1 MNHVPEPGSTA
12 QVPRLGGRRARIADT
27 LVAAV
32 GARKLEP
39 GAVYSAAALVRELG
53 VSGEAFDEVMMD
65 LAAEGLLEP
74 GDDGGFRVSAPSV
87 AELRDMIELRLL
99 IEIPTVRQ
107 VTYQGVSDAQ
117 LSRLRRAVE
126 ATQVSARD
134 GDILGYINADMSFH
148 LQLLDLA
155 GNTQL
160 TELVRILRSRSRLHG
175 LREEDGIPFMTTN
188 ADEHRELV
196 SMIADGRSS
205 DVDDLLRLHISRIAA
220 GWPQPQG
227 GSRAV

>member
-1 MNHVPEPGSTA
+1 MMNHIQEPGSTA
-12 QVPRLGGRRARIADT
+12 HVPTLGGRRARIADT

-39 GAVYSAAALVRELG
+39 GAVYSAAALVQELG
-53 VSGEAFDEVMMD
+53 VSAEAFHEVMMD

-74 GDDGGFRVSAPSV
+74 GNGGEFRVSAPTV
-87 AELRDMIELRLL
+87 AELRDMIELRIL
-99 IEIPTVRQ
+99 IEIPAVRK

-117 LSRLRRAVE
+117 LSQLRRAAQ
-126 ATQVSARD
+126 ATQVPARR

-148 LQLLDLA
+148 LHLLDLA

-175 LREEDGIPFMTTN
+175 LREEDGIPFMTAN
-188 ADEHRELV
+188 ADEHLELV

-205 DVDDLLRLHISRIAA
+205 DVDDLLRLHLSRIAA
-220 GWPQPQG
+220 GWPPQ
-227 GSRAV
+227 